1 MQTVY
6 GLMVLSEQA
15 REWIDENVNAE
26 PWQWM
31 GDTLGIEHR
40 YIADIVE
47 AMMQDG
53 LVNNRDFAVA

>member
-31 GDTLGIEHR
+31 GDTFGIEHR